1 MRRNK
6 LKVLSSL
13 AILGIAGLGLAA
25 CNNNTGSGTTK
36 SPTPTPT
43 ENGGGATTTP
53 TPTPVPTTPSQT
65 TTTTPNQSSTAN
77 TPAQKVVKS
86 ISISG
91 GKTLYL
97 VGEEFSFDGVVVT
110 KTYNDETQETATA
123 DEVTYKIYSDEDGTK
138 EATSIATA
146 GTYYVYV
153 TCGGKDNYYAITV
166 QEKQQTIHEL
176 TGFGSL
182 GYNEGSITENK
193 ELYNKN
199 NNKINLTAD
208 AKSKVEYNKSGEKYD
223 DISFTHRV
231 KFGGQT
237 IKGEQTLD
245 IAADGTLNTKG
256 AISIRVEHAGTIKLY
271 AKSSGDQKRFITLT
285 NNSDYTK
292 SALTTDKKAC
302 GCIEFKVEAGT
313 YYLYQGDV
321 DTNSSL
327 VVGETVAKNG
337 TVYTGGWYLYGIGI
351 EYEVPVSS
359 VTYSE
364 IKVDTSNAK
373 TDFNKGDEFAT
384 TGLVVKGL
392 NNYGVWDILDSS
404 DYTITN
410 EDGSAVDTTTVG
422 RKTLKVTAKGH
433 SDTYVIQVI
442 NPNATLDKIEVKDHA
457 KEVYKKGEEIS
468 LSGLTITT
476 TDSDTLTQDIAYD
489 AEKITYKV
497 LDGETDVTSSFT
509 TLTKGTYKVEL
520 TYASKT
526 TTYDITILEVKE
538 KVFTPATVTNVSA
551 GTASFNTTGVKYTIT
566 YTDGTD
572 KAYDSQTET
581 ITDLVVSWYA
591 DATTETKSD
600 FATLVASA
608 GTIYYTLGYGD
619 DVSAR
624 YAVTVEEAGNT
635 YTNEFNAVQYY
646 KDQNYIVSQTIK
658 SATVV
663 GNIFTLHSDMRIK
676 SDGLSANKVKSA
688 FGDKKNNCIEFDVRN
703 NFTGKLSITLARDDR
718 YVYLYKVD
726 NGTLTEV
733 GKLCTTGDIENLEA
747 GKYVIFF
754 NEKDQTEN
762 IVEPKITKL
771 TLVETKNAE

>member
-25 CNNNTGSGTTK
+25 CNNNTGSGTTP

-166 QEKQQTIHEL
+166 QEKQYKLVTMFDPANN
-176 TGFGSL
+176 TAG
-182 GYNEGSITENK
+182 NITENK
-193 ELYNKN
+193 ELYNANGNKVSVLASSSGKVTIEAN
-199 NNKINLTAD
+199 KYNKIEGYNFTTRLKLNGSALGSGATGLDFDSNGNVTNVIVVVLELEKDADVNIFARSGSSSETRTLAITDGGTYTKKLSCAD
-208 AKSKVEYNKSGEKYD
+208 AMEK
-223 DISFTHRV
+223 
-231 KFGGQT
+231 QT
-237 IKGEQTLD
+237 VSLK
-245 IAADGTLNTKG
+245 
-256 AISIRVEHAGTIKLY
+256 AGKYYVYSESMGINIY
-271 AKSSGDQKRFITLT
+271 G
-285 NNSDYTK
+285 
-292 SALTTDKKAC
+292 
-302 GCIEFKVEAGT
+302 IEF
-313 YYLYQGDV
+313 
-321 DTNSSL
+321 
-327 VVGETVAKNG
+327 ET
-337 TVYTGGWYLYGIGI
+337 
-351 EYEVPVSS
+351 EVPASS

-410 EDGSAVDTTTVG
+410 EDGSAVDITTVG

-538 KVFTPATVTNVSA
+538 KVFTPATLTNVSA

-624 YAVTVEEAGNT
+624 YAVTVDEAGNT
-635 YTNEFNAVQYY
+635 YTNEFDAVQYY
-646 KDQNYIVSQTIK
+646 KYQNYIVSQTIK

>member
-25 CNNNTGSGTTK
+25 CNNNTGSGTTP
-36 SPTPTPT
+36 SPTPTP
-43 ENGGGATTTP
+43 A
-53 TPTPVPTTPSQT
+53 PTTPSQT

-110 KTYNDETQETATA
+110 KTYNDETQETASA

-166 QEKQQTIHEL
+166 QEKQYKLVTMFDPANN
-176 TGFGSL
+176 TAG
-182 GYNEGSITENK
+182 NITENK
-193 ELYNKN
+193 ELYNANGNKVSVLASSSGKVTIEAN
-199 NNKINLTAD
+199 KYNKIEGYNFTTRLKLNGSALGSGATGLDFDSNGNVTNVIVVVLELEKDADVNIFARSGSSSETRTLAITDGGTYTKKLSCAD
-208 AKSKVEYNKSGEKYD
+208 AMEKQTVSLKAGKYYVYSESKGINIYG
-223 DISFTHRV
+223 
-231 KFGGQT
+231 
-237 IKGEQTLD
+237 
-245 IAADGTLNTKG
+245 
-256 AISIRVEHAGTIKLY
+256 
-271 AKSSGDQKRFITLT
+271 
-285 NNSDYTK
+285 
-292 SALTTDKKAC
+292 
-302 GCIEFKVEAGT
+302 IEF
-313 YYLYQGDV
+313 
-321 DTNSSL
+321 
-327 VVGETVAKNG
+327 ET
-337 TVYTGGWYLYGIGI
+337 
-351 EYEVPVSS
+351 EVPASS

-410 EDGSAVDTTTVG
+410 EDGSAVDITTVG

-538 KVFTPATVTNVSA
+538 KVFTPATLTNVSA

-624 YAVTVEEAGNT
+624 YAVTVDEAGNT
-635 YTNEFNAVQYY
+635 YTNEFDAVQYY

>member
-25 CNNNTGSGTTK
+25 CNNNTGSGTTP

-43 ENGGGATTTP
+43 ENGGATTTP
-53 TPTPVPTTPSQT
+53 TPTPAPTTPSQT

-166 QEKQQTIHEL
+166 QEKQYKLVTMFDPANN
-176 TGFGSL
+176 TAG
-182 GYNEGSITENK
+182 NITENK
-193 ELYNKN
+193 ELYNANGNKVSVLASSSGKVTIEAN
-199 NNKINLTAD
+199 KYNKIEGYNFTTRLKLNGSALGSGATGLDFDSNGNVTNVIVVVLELEKDADVNIFARSGSSSETRTLAITDGGTYTKKLSCAD
-208 AKSKVEYNKSGEKYD
+208 AMEK
-223 DISFTHRV
+223 
-231 KFGGQT
+231 QT
-237 IKGEQTLD
+237 VSLK
-245 IAADGTLNTKG
+245 
-256 AISIRVEHAGTIKLY
+256 AGKYYVYSERNGINIY
-271 AKSSGDQKRFITLT
+271 G
-285 NNSDYTK
+285 
-292 SALTTDKKAC
+292 
-302 GCIEFKVEAGT
+302 IEF
-313 YYLYQGDV
+313 
-321 DTNSSL
+321 
-327 VVGETVAKNG
+327 ET
-337 TVYTGGWYLYGIGI
+337 
-351 EYEVPVSS
+351 EVPASS

-410 EDGSAVDTTTVG
+410 EDGSAVDITTVG

-538 KVFTPATVTNVSA
+538 KVFTPATLTNVSA

-624 YAVTVEEAGNT
+624 YAVTVDEAGNT
-635 YTNEFNAVQYY
+635 YTNEFDAVQYY

>member
-1 MRRNK
+1 MKRNK

-25 CNNNTGSGTTK
+25 CNNNTGSGTTQ
-36 SPTPTPT
+36 SPTTTPT
-43 ENGGGATTTP
+43 ENGGGATTPTP
-53 TPTPVPTTPSQT
+53 TPTPVPTTPSQS
-65 TTTTPNQSSTAN
+65 TTTTPNQSSTTN

-97 VGEEFSFDGVVVT
+97 VGEEFSFVGVVVT

-166 QEKQQTIHEL
+166 QEKQYKLVTMFDPANN
-176 TGFGSL
+176 TAG
-182 GYNEGSITENK
+182 NITENK
-193 ELYNKN
+193 ELYNANGNKVSVLASSSLTVTIEAN
-199 NNKINLTAD
+199 KYNKIEGYNFTTRLKLNGSALGSGATGLDFDSNGNVTNVRVVVLELEKDADVNIFARSSYSSATRTLAITDGGTYTKKLSCAD
-208 AKSKVEYNKSGEKYD
+208 AMEK
-223 DISFTHRV
+223 
-231 KFGGQT
+231 QT
-237 IKGEQTLD
+237 VSLK
-245 IAADGTLNTKG
+245 
-256 AISIRVEHAGTIKLY
+256 AGKYYVYSESEGINIY
-271 AKSSGDQKRFITLT
+271 G
-285 NNSDYTK
+285 
-292 SALTTDKKAC
+292 
-302 GCIEFKVEAGT
+302 IEF
-313 YYLYQGDV
+313 
-321 DTNSSL
+321 
-327 VVGETVAKNG
+327 ET
-337 TVYTGGWYLYGIGI
+337 
-351 EYEVPVSS
+351 EVPASS

-410 EDGSAVDTTTVG
+410 EDGSAVDITTVG

-538 KVFTPATVTNVSA
+538 KVFTPATLTNVSA

-624 YAVTVEEAGNT
+624 YAVTVDEAGNT
-635 YTNEFNAVQYY
+635 YTNEFDAVQYY

-703 NFTGKLSITLARDDR
+703 NFTGKLSITLKHDNR

-754 NEKDQTEN
+754 NEKDQTED

>member
-25 CNNNTGSGTTK
+25 CNNNTGSGTTP

-166 QEKQQTIHEL
+166 QEKQYKLVTIFDPANN
-176 TGFGSL
+176 TAG
-182 GYNEGSITENK
+182 NITENK
-193 ELYNKN
+193 ELYNANGNKVSVLASSSGKVTIEAN
-199 NNKINLTAD
+199 KYNKIEGYNFTTRLKLNGSALGSGATGLDFDSNGNVTNVIVVVLELEKDADVNIFARSGSSSETRTLAITDGGTYTKKLSCAD
-208 AKSKVEYNKSGEKYD
+208 AMEKQTVSLKAGKYYVYSESKGINIYG
-223 DISFTHRV
+223 
-231 KFGGQT
+231 
-237 IKGEQTLD
+237 
-245 IAADGTLNTKG
+245 
-256 AISIRVEHAGTIKLY
+256 
-271 AKSSGDQKRFITLT
+271 
-285 NNSDYTK
+285 
-292 SALTTDKKAC
+292 
-302 GCIEFKVEAGT
+302 IEF
-313 YYLYQGDV
+313 
-321 DTNSSL
+321 
-327 VVGETVAKNG
+327 ET
-337 TVYTGGWYLYGIGI
+337 
-351 EYEVPVSS
+351 EVPASS

-422 RKTLKVTAKGH
+422 RKTIKVTAKGH

-442 NPNATLDKIEVKDHA
+442 NPNATIESITVKEDA
-457 KEVYKKGEEIS
+457 KGVYKQGEEIS
-468 LSGLTITT
+468 FSGLVITS
-476 TDSDTLTQDIAYD
+476 TDSDSLTQDIAYD

-538 KVFTPATVTNVSA
+538 RKFEYVDTVA
-551 GTASFNTTGVKYTIT
+551 EGTTSYQSSLIVY

-572 KAYDSQTET
+572 ADWSKYNET
-581 ITDLVVSWYA
+581 ILSTVEGYSTKFYSDADCTALIDTATNAFASVGTVYMKLSYQDYSETHKISVISADGHMKYTIDNSQVSSSKLTSLDLIDNELVKITARNDSKSITTSNGINYLKLDAFVNSSGVSKDTGIDIVVKQDIEVIFVLNASGNNKVYTIA
-591 DATTETKSD
+591 DANGTVISTGKVSKTSD
-600 FATLVASA
+600 AGGKLIDGTVAKVTLKA
-608 GTIYYTLGYGD
+608 GTYKL
-619 DVSAR
+619 
-624 YAVTVEEAGNT
+624 YAEKGGILFGSIEA
-635 YTNEFNAVQYY
+635 
-646 KDQNYIVSQTIK
+646 
-658 SATVV
+658 
-663 GNIFTLHSDMRIK
+663 
-676 SDGLSANKVKSA
+676 
-688 FGDKKNNCIEFDVRN
+688 
-703 NFTGKLSITLARDDR
+703 
-718 YVYLYKVD
+718 
-726 NGTLTEV
+726 
-733 GKLCTTGDIENLEA
+733 
-747 GKYVIFF
+747 
-754 NEKDQTEN
+754 
-762 IVEPKITKL
+762 TK
-771 TLVETKNAE
+771 AE

>member
-25 CNNNTGSGTTK
+25 CNNNTGSGTTP

-43 ENGGGATTTP
+43 ENGGATTTP
-53 TPTPVPTTPSQT
+53 TPTPAPTTPSQT

-166 QEKQQTIHEL
+166 QEKQYKLVTMFDPANN
-176 TGFGSL
+176 TAG
-182 GYNEGSITENK
+182 NITENK
-193 ELYNKN
+193 ELYNANGNKVSVLASSSGKVTIEAN
-199 NNKINLTAD
+199 KYNKIEGYNFTTRLKLNGSALGSGATGLDFDSNGNVTNVIVVVLELEKDADVNIFARSGSSSETRTLAITDGGTYTKKLSCAD
-208 AKSKVEYNKSGEKYD
+208 AMEKQTVSLKAGKYYVYSESKGINIYG
-223 DISFTHRV
+223 
-231 KFGGQT
+231 
-237 IKGEQTLD
+237 
-245 IAADGTLNTKG
+245 
-256 AISIRVEHAGTIKLY
+256 
-271 AKSSGDQKRFITLT
+271 
-285 NNSDYTK
+285 
-292 SALTTDKKAC
+292 
-302 GCIEFKVEAGT
+302 IEF
-313 YYLYQGDV
+313 
-321 DTNSSL
+321 
-327 VVGETVAKNG
+327 ET
-337 TVYTGGWYLYGIGI
+337 
-351 EYEVPVSS
+351 EVPASS

-410 EDGSAVDTTTVG
+410 EDGSAVDITTVG

-538 KVFTPATVTNVSA
+538 KVFTPATLTNVSA

-566 YTDGTD
+566 YTDGTA

-624 YAVTVEEAGNT
+624 YAVTVDEAGNT
-635 YTNEFNAVQYY
+635 YTNEFDAVQYY

>member
-25 CNNNTGSGTTK
+25 CNNNTGSGTTQ
-36 SPTPTPT
+36 SPTQTPT
-43 ENGGGATTTP
+43 ENGGGATTPTP
-53 TPTPVPTTPSQT
+53 TPTPVPTTPSQS

-166 QEKQQTIHEL
+166 QEKQYKLVTMFDPANN
-176 TGFGSL
+176 TAG
-182 GYNEGSITENK
+182 NITENK
-193 ELYNKN
+193 ELYNANGNKVSVLASSSGKVTIEAN
-199 NNKINLTAD
+199 KYNKIEGYNFTTRLKLNGSALGSDATGLDFDSNGNVTNVMVVVLELEKDADVNIFARSGSSSETRTLAITDGGTYTKKLSCAD
-208 AKSKVEYNKSGEKYD
+208 AMEKQTVSLKAGKYYVYSESKGINIYG
-223 DISFTHRV
+223 
-231 KFGGQT
+231 
-237 IKGEQTLD
+237 
-245 IAADGTLNTKG
+245 
-256 AISIRVEHAGTIKLY
+256 
-271 AKSSGDQKRFITLT
+271 
-285 NNSDYTK
+285 
-292 SALTTDKKAC
+292 
-302 GCIEFKVEAGT
+302 IEF
-313 YYLYQGDV
+313 
-321 DTNSSL
+321 
-327 VVGETVAKNG
+327 ET
-337 TVYTGGWYLYGIGI
+337 
-351 EYEVPVSS
+351 EVPASS

-410 EDGSAVDTTTVG
+410 EDGSAVDITTVG

-538 KVFTPATVTNVSA
+538 KVFTPATLTNVSA

-624 YAVTVEEAGNT
+624 YAVTVDEAGNT
-635 YTNEFNAVQYY
+635 YTNEFDAVQYY

>member
-25 CNNNTGSGTTK
+25 CNNNTGSGTTQ

-65 TTTTPNQSSTAN
+65 TTTTPNQSSTTN

-138 EATSIATA
+138 EVTNIATA

-166 QEKQQTIHEL
+166 QEKQYKLVTMFDPANN
-176 TGFGSL
+176 TAG
-182 GYNEGSITENK
+182 NITENK
-193 ELYNKN
+193 ELYNANGNKVSVLASSSGIVTIEAN
-199 NNKINLTAD
+199 KYNKIEGYNFTTRLKLNGSALGSGATGLDFDSNGNVTNVIVVVLELEKDADVNIFARSGYSSETRTLAITDGGTYTKKLSCAD
-208 AKSKVEYNKSGEKYD
+208 AMEKQTVSLKAGKYYVYSESKGINIYG
-223 DISFTHRV
+223 
-231 KFGGQT
+231 
-237 IKGEQTLD
+237 
-245 IAADGTLNTKG
+245 
-256 AISIRVEHAGTIKLY
+256 
-271 AKSSGDQKRFITLT
+271 
-285 NNSDYTK
+285 
-292 SALTTDKKAC
+292 
-302 GCIEFKVEAGT
+302 IEF
-313 YYLYQGDV
+313 
-321 DTNSSL
+321 
-327 VVGETVAKNG
+327 ET
-337 TVYTGGWYLYGIGI
+337 
-351 EYEVPVSS
+351 EVPASS

-410 EDGSAVDTTTVG
+410 EDDSVVDTTTVG
-422 RKTLKVTAKGH
+422 RKTIKVTAKGH

-442 NPNATLDKIEVKDHA
+442 NPNATIESITVKEDA
-457 KEVYKKGEEIS
+457 KGVYKQGEEIS
-468 LSGLTITT
+468 FSGLVITS
-476 TDSDTLTQDIAYD
+476 TDSDSLTQDIAYD

-538 KVFTPATVTNVSA
+538 RKFEYVDTVA
-551 GTASFNTTGVKYTIT
+551 EGTTSYQSSLIVY

-572 KAYDSQTET
+572 ADWSKYNET
-581 ITDLVVSWYA
+581 ILSTVEGYSTKFYSDADCTALIDTATNAFASVGTVYMKLSYQDYSETHKISVISADGHMKYTIDNSQVSSSKLTSLDLIDNELVKITARNDSKSITTSNGINYLKLDAFVNSSGVSKDTGIDIVVKQDIEVIFVLNASGNNKVYTIA
-591 DATTETKSD
+591 DANGTVISTGKVSKTSD
-600 FATLVASA
+600 AGGKLIDGTVAKVTLKA
-608 GTIYYTLGYGD
+608 GTYKL
-619 DVSAR
+619 
-624 YAVTVEEAGNT
+624 YAEKGGILFGSIEA
-635 YTNEFNAVQYY
+635 
-646 KDQNYIVSQTIK
+646 
-658 SATVV
+658 
-663 GNIFTLHSDMRIK
+663 
-676 SDGLSANKVKSA
+676 
-688 FGDKKNNCIEFDVRN
+688 
-703 NFTGKLSITLARDDR
+703 
-718 YVYLYKVD
+718 
-726 NGTLTEV
+726 
-733 GKLCTTGDIENLEA
+733 
-747 GKYVIFF
+747 
-754 NEKDQTEN
+754 
-762 IVEPKITKL
+762 TK
-771 TLVETKNAE
+771 AE

>member
-25 CNNNTGSGTTK
+25 CNNNTGSGTTP

-77 TPAQKVVKS
+77 TPQKVVKS

-166 QEKQQTIHEL
+166 QEKQYKLVTMFDPANN
-176 TGFGSL
+176 TAG
-182 GYNEGSITENK
+182 NITENK
-193 ELYNKN
+193 ELYNANGNKVSVLASSSGKVTIEAN
-199 NNKINLTAD
+199 KYNKIEGYNFTTRLKLNGSALGSGATGLDFDSNGNVTNVIVVVLELEKDADVNIFARSGSSSETRTLAITDGGTYTKKLSCAD
-208 AKSKVEYNKSGEKYD
+208 AMEK
-223 DISFTHRV
+223 
-231 KFGGQT
+231 QT
-237 IKGEQTLD
+237 VSLK
-245 IAADGTLNTKG
+245 
-256 AISIRVEHAGTIKLY
+256 AGKYYVYSESMGINIY
-271 AKSSGDQKRFITLT
+271 G
-285 NNSDYTK
+285 
-292 SALTTDKKAC
+292 
-302 GCIEFKVEAGT
+302 IEF
-313 YYLYQGDV
+313 
-321 DTNSSL
+321 
-327 VVGETVAKNG
+327 ET
-337 TVYTGGWYLYGIGI
+337 
-351 EYEVPVSS
+351 EVPASS

-422 RKTLKVTAKGH
+422 RKTIKVTAKGH

-538 KVFTPATVTNVSA
+538 KVFTPATLTNVSA

-635 YTNEFNAVQYY
+635 YTNEFDAVQYY

-762 IVEPKITKL
+762 IVEPKIAKL

>member
-1 MRRNK
+1 MKRNK

-25 CNNNTGSGTTK
+25 CNNNTGSGTTP

-43 ENGGGATTTP
+43 ENGGATTTP
-53 TPTPVPTTPSQT
+53 TPTPAPTTPSQT

-166 QEKQQTIHEL
+166 QEKQYKLVTMFDPANN
-176 TGFGSL
+176 TAG
-182 GYNEGSITENK
+182 NITENK
-193 ELYNKN
+193 ELYNANGNKVSVLASSSGKVTIEAN
-199 NNKINLTAD
+199 KYNKIEGYNFTTRLKLNGSALGSGATGLDFDSNGNVTNVIVVVLELEKDADVNIFARSGSSSETRTLAITDGGTYTKKLSCAD
-208 AKSKVEYNKSGEKYD
+208 AMEKQTVSLKAGKYYVYSESKGINIYG
-223 DISFTHRV
+223 
-231 KFGGQT
+231 
-237 IKGEQTLD
+237 
-245 IAADGTLNTKG
+245 
-256 AISIRVEHAGTIKLY
+256 
-271 AKSSGDQKRFITLT
+271 
-285 NNSDYTK
+285 
-292 SALTTDKKAC
+292 
-302 GCIEFKVEAGT
+302 IEF
-313 YYLYQGDV
+313 
-321 DTNSSL
+321 
-327 VVGETVAKNG
+327 ET
-337 TVYTGGWYLYGIGI
+337 
-351 EYEVPVSS
+351 EVPASS

-410 EDGSAVDTTTVG
+410 EDGSAVDITTVG

-538 KVFTPATVTNVSA
+538 KVFTPATLTNVSA

-624 YAVTVEEAGNT
+624 YAVTVDEAGNT
-635 YTNEFNAVQYY
+635 YTNEFDAVQYY

>member
-25 CNNNTGSGTTK
+25 CNNNTGSGTTP

-166 QEKQQTIHEL
+166 QEKQYKLVTMFDPANN
-176 TGFGSL
+176 TAG
-182 GYNEGSITENK
+182 NITENK
-193 ELYNKN
+193 ELYNANGNKVSVLASSSGKVTIEAN
-199 NNKINLTAD
+199 KYNKIEGYNFTTRLKLNGSALGSGATGLDFDSNGNVTNVIVVVLELEKDADVNIFARSGSSSETRTLAITDGGTYTKKLSCAD
-208 AKSKVEYNKSGEKYD
+208 AMEKQTVSLKAGKYYVYSESKGINIYG
-223 DISFTHRV
+223 
-231 KFGGQT
+231 
-237 IKGEQTLD
+237 
-245 IAADGTLNTKG
+245 
-256 AISIRVEHAGTIKLY
+256 
-271 AKSSGDQKRFITLT
+271 
-285 NNSDYTK
+285 
-292 SALTTDKKAC
+292 
-302 GCIEFKVEAGT
+302 IEF
-313 YYLYQGDV
+313 
-321 DTNSSL
+321 
-327 VVGETVAKNG
+327 ET
-337 TVYTGGWYLYGIGI
+337 
-351 EYEVPVSS
+351 EVPASS

-410 EDGSAVDTTTVG
+410 EDGSAVDITTVG

-538 KVFTPATVTNVSA
+538 KVFTPATLTNVSA

-624 YAVTVEEAGNT
+624 YAVTVDEAGNT
-635 YTNEFNAVQYY
+635 YTNEFDAVQYY

>member
-25 CNNNTGSGTTK
+25 CNNNTGSGTTP

-526 TTYDITILEVKE
+526 TTYDITMLEVKE
-538 KVFTPATVTNVSA
+538 GKFDYKNEVAVGSDSY
-551 GTASFNTTGVKYTIT
+551 ASSLIIS

-572 KAYDSQTET
+572 ADWSKYNET
-581 ITDLVVSWYA
+581 ILSTAEGYSTKFYSDADCTALIDTATNAFASVGTVYMKLSYQDYSSNAITLTVKNFNSESYSTSGLTAGKDYKNSVLFEGNLVDVKIGTGTCKA
-591 DATTETKSD
+591 DSD
-600 FATLVASA
+600 PAINQGEMQIKLDKEAGKEIIFVVKQRITLKIIANASGNKKYIIKDAA
-608 GTIYYTLGYGD
+608 GTELKAGD
-619 DVSAR
+619 LSKTADGD
-624 YAVTVEEAGNT
+624 T
-635 YTNEFNAVQYY
+635 
-646 KDQNYIVSQTIK
+646 TI
-658 SATVV
+658 
-663 GNIFTLHSDMRIK
+663 
-676 SDGLSANKVKSA
+676 
-688 FGDKKNNCIEFDVRN
+688 E
-703 NFTGKLSITLARDDR
+703 IT
-718 YVYLYKVD
+718 
-726 NGTLTEV
+726 
-733 GKLCTTGDIENLEA
+733 LEA
-747 GKYVIFF
+747 GTYSFTSNGGGVRFAGI
-754 NEKDQTEN
+754 EA
-762 IVEPKITKL
+762 TK
-771 TLVETKNAE
+771 AE

>member
-25 CNNNTGSGTTK
+25 CNNNTGSGTTP

-43 ENGGGATTTP
+43 ENGGATTTP
-53 TPTPVPTTPSQT
+53 TPTPAPNTPSQT

-166 QEKQQTIHEL
+166 QEKQYKLVTMFDPANN
-176 TGFGSL
+176 TAG
-182 GYNEGSITENK
+182 NITENK
-193 ELYNKN
+193 ELYNANGNKVSVLASSSGKVTIEAN
-199 NNKINLTAD
+199 KYNKIEGYNFTTRLKLNGSALGSGATGLDFDSNGNVTNVIVVVLELEKDADVNIFARSGSSSETRTLAITDGGTYTKKLSCAD
-208 AKSKVEYNKSGEKYD
+208 AMEKQTVSLKAGKYYVYSESKGINIYG
-223 DISFTHRV
+223 
-231 KFGGQT
+231 
-237 IKGEQTLD
+237 
-245 IAADGTLNTKG
+245 
-256 AISIRVEHAGTIKLY
+256 
-271 AKSSGDQKRFITLT
+271 
-285 NNSDYTK
+285 
-292 SALTTDKKAC
+292 
-302 GCIEFKVEAGT
+302 IEF
-313 YYLYQGDV
+313 
-321 DTNSSL
+321 
-327 VVGETVAKNG
+327 ET
-337 TVYTGGWYLYGIGI
+337 
-351 EYEVPVSS
+351 EVPASS

-410 EDGSAVDTTTVG
+410 EDGSAVDITTVG

-538 KVFTPATVTNVSA
+538 KVFTPATLTNVSA

-624 YAVTVEEAGNT
+624 YAVTVDEAGNT
-635 YTNEFNAVQYY
+635 YTNEFDAVQYY

>member
-25 CNNNTGSGTTK
+25 CNSNTGSGTTP

-166 QEKQQTIHEL
+166 QEKQYKLVTMFDPANN
-176 TGFGSL
+176 TAG
-182 GYNEGSITENK
+182 NITENK
-193 ELYNKN
+193 ELYNANGNKVSVLASSSGKVTIEAN
-199 NNKINLTAD
+199 KYNKIEGYNFTTRLKLNGSALGSGATGLDFDSNGNVTNVIVVVLELEKDADVNIFARSGSSSETRTLAITDGGTYTKKLSCAD
-208 AKSKVEYNKSGEKYD
+208 AMEKQTVSLKAGKYYVYSESKGINIYG
-223 DISFTHRV
+223 
-231 KFGGQT
+231 
-237 IKGEQTLD
+237 
-245 IAADGTLNTKG
+245 
-256 AISIRVEHAGTIKLY
+256 
-271 AKSSGDQKRFITLT
+271 
-285 NNSDYTK
+285 
-292 SALTTDKKAC
+292 
-302 GCIEFKVEAGT
+302 IEF
-313 YYLYQGDV
+313 
-321 DTNSSL
+321 
-327 VVGETVAKNG
+327 ET
-337 TVYTGGWYLYGIGI
+337 
-351 EYEVPVSS
+351 EVPASS

-410 EDGSAVDTTTVG
+410 EDGSAVDITTVG

-538 KVFTPATVTNVSA
+538 KVFTPATLTNVSA

-624 YAVTVEEAGNT
+624 YAVTVDEAGNT
-635 YTNEFNAVQYY
+635 YTNEFDAVQYY

>member
-25 CNNNTGSGTTK
+25 CNNNTGSGTTP

-43 ENGGGATTTP
+43 ENGGATTTP
-53 TPTPVPTTPSQT
+53 TPTPAPTTPSQT

-166 QEKQQTIHEL
+166 QEKQYKLVTMFDPANN
-176 TGFGSL
+176 TAG
-182 GYNEGSITENK
+182 NITENK
-193 ELYNKN
+193 ELYNANGNKVSVLASSSGKVTIEAN
-199 NNKINLTAD
+199 KYNKIEGYNFTTRLKLNGSALGSGATGLDFDSNGNVTNVIVVVLELEKDADVNIFARSGSSSETRTLAITDGGTYTKKLSCAD
-208 AKSKVEYNKSGEKYD
+208 AMEK
-223 DISFTHRV
+223 
-231 KFGGQT
+231 QT
-237 IKGEQTLD
+237 VSLK
-245 IAADGTLNTKG
+245 
-256 AISIRVEHAGTIKLY
+256 AGKY
-271 AKSSGDQKRFITLT
+271 YVYSESSGI
-285 NNSDYTK
+285 NIY
-292 SALTTDKKAC
+292 
-302 GCIEFKVEAGT
+302 GIEF
-313 YYLYQGDV
+313 
-321 DTNSSL
+321 
-327 VVGETVAKNG
+327 ET
-337 TVYTGGWYLYGIGI
+337 
-351 EYEVPVSS
+351 EVPASS

-410 EDGSAVDTTTVG
+410 EDGSAVDITTVG

-538 KVFTPATVTNVSA
+538 KVFTPATLTNVSA

-624 YAVTVEEAGNT
+624 YAVTVDEAGNT
-635 YTNEFNAVQYY
+635 YTNEFDAVQYY

>member
-25 CNNNTGSGTTK
+25 CNNNTGSGTTP

-43 ENGGGATTTP
+43 ENGGATTTP
-53 TPTPVPTTPSQT
+53 TPTPAPTTPSQT

-166 QEKQQTIHEL
+166 QEKQYKLVTMFDPANN
-176 TGFGSL
+176 TAG
-182 GYNEGSITENK
+182 NITENK
-193 ELYNKN
+193 ELYNANGNKVSVLASSSGKVTIEAN
-199 NNKINLTAD
+199 KYNKIEGYNFTTRLKLNGSALGSGATGLDFDSNGNVTNVIVVVLELEKDADVNIFARSGSSSETRTLAITDGGTYTKKLSCAD
-208 AKSKVEYNKSGEKYD
+208 AMEK
-223 DISFTHRV
+223 
-231 KFGGQT
+231 QT
-237 IKGEQTLD
+237 VSLK
-245 IAADGTLNTKG
+245 
-256 AISIRVEHAGTIKLY
+256 AGKYYVYSESNGINIY
-271 AKSSGDQKRFITLT
+271 G
-285 NNSDYTK
+285 
-292 SALTTDKKAC
+292 
-302 GCIEFKVEAGT
+302 IEF
-313 YYLYQGDV
+313 
-321 DTNSSL
+321 
-327 VVGETVAKNG
+327 ET
-337 TVYTGGWYLYGIGI
+337 
-351 EYEVPVSS
+351 EVPASS

-410 EDGSAVDTTTVG
+410 EDGSAVDITTVG

-538 KVFTPATVTNVSA
+538 KVFTPATLTNVSA

-624 YAVTVEEAGNT
+624 YAVTVDEAGNT
-635 YTNEFNAVQYY
+635 YTNEFDAVQYY

>member
-1 MRRNK
+1 MKRNK

-25 CNNNTGSGTTK
+25 CNNNTGSGTTP
-36 SPTPTPT
+36 SPTLTPT

-65 TTTTPNQSSTAN
+65 TTTTPNQSSTTN

-166 QEKQQTIHEL
+166 QEKQYKLVTMFDPANN
-176 TGFGSL
+176 TAG
-182 GYNEGSITENK
+182 NITENK
-193 ELYNKN
+193 ELYNANGNKVSVLASSSGKVTIEAN
-199 NNKINLTAD
+199 KYNKIEGYNFTTRLKLNGSALGSGATGLDFDSNGNVTNVIVVVLELEKDADVNIFARSGSSSETRTLAITDGGTYTKKLSCAD
-208 AKSKVEYNKSGEKYD
+208 AMEKQTVSLKAGKYYVYSESKGINIYG
-223 DISFTHRV
+223 
-231 KFGGQT
+231 
-237 IKGEQTLD
+237 
-245 IAADGTLNTKG
+245 
-256 AISIRVEHAGTIKLY
+256 
-271 AKSSGDQKRFITLT
+271 
-285 NNSDYTK
+285 
-292 SALTTDKKAC
+292 
-302 GCIEFKVEAGT
+302 IEF
-313 YYLYQGDV
+313 
-321 DTNSSL
+321 
-327 VVGETVAKNG
+327 ET
-337 TVYTGGWYLYGIGI
+337 
-351 EYEVPVSS
+351 EVPASS

-410 EDGSAVDTTTVG
+410 EDGSAVDITTVG

-538 KVFTPATVTNVSA
+538 KVFTPATLTNVSA

-624 YAVTVEEAGNT
+624 YAVTVDEAGNT
-635 YTNEFNAVQYY
+635 YTNEFDAVQYY

>member
-1 MRRNK
+1 MKRNK

-25 CNNNTGSGTTK
+25 CNNNTGSGTTP

-43 ENGGGATTTP
+43 ENGGATTTP

-166 QEKQQTIHEL
+166 QEKQYKLVTMFDPANN
-176 TGFGSL
+176 TAG
-182 GYNEGSITENK
+182 NITENK
-193 ELYNKN
+193 ELYNANGNKVSVLASSSGKVTIEAN
-199 NNKINLTAD
+199 KYNKIEGYNFTTRLKLNGSALGSGATGLDFDSNGNVTNVIVVVLELEKDADVNIFARSGSSSETRTLAITDGGTYTKKLSCAD
-208 AKSKVEYNKSGEKYD
+208 AMEKQTVSLKAGKYYVYSESKGINIYG
-223 DISFTHRV
+223 
-231 KFGGQT
+231 
-237 IKGEQTLD
+237 
-245 IAADGTLNTKG
+245 
-256 AISIRVEHAGTIKLY
+256 
-271 AKSSGDQKRFITLT
+271 
-285 NNSDYTK
+285 
-292 SALTTDKKAC
+292 
-302 GCIEFKVEAGT
+302 IEF
-313 YYLYQGDV
+313 
-321 DTNSSL
+321 
-327 VVGETVAKNG
+327 ET
-337 TVYTGGWYLYGIGI
+337 
-351 EYEVPVSS
+351 EVPASS

-410 EDGSAVDTTTVG
+410 EDGSAVDITTVG

-538 KVFTPATVTNVSA
+538 KVFTPATLTNVSA

-624 YAVTVEEAGNT
+624 YAVTVDEAGNT
-635 YTNEFNAVQYY
+635 YTNEFDAVQYY

-771 TLVETKNAE
+771 TLVEIKNAE

>member
-25 CNNNTGSGTTK
+25 CNNNTGSGTTP

-43 ENGGGATTTP
+43 ENGGATTTP
-53 TPTPVPTTPSQT
+53 TPTPAPTTPSQT

-166 QEKQQTIHEL
+166 QEKQYKLVTMFDPANN
-176 TGFGSL
+176 TAG
-182 GYNEGSITENK
+182 NITENK
-193 ELYNKN
+193 ELYNANGNKVSVLASSSGKVTIEAN
-199 NNKINLTAD
+199 KYNKIEGYNFTTRLKLNGSALGSGATGLDFDSNGNVTNVIVVVLELEKDADVNIFARSGSSSETRTLAITDGGTYTKKLSCAD
-208 AKSKVEYNKSGEKYD
+208 AMEKQTVSLKAGKYYVYSESKGINIYG
-223 DISFTHRV
+223 
-231 KFGGQT
+231 
-237 IKGEQTLD
+237 
-245 IAADGTLNTKG
+245 
-256 AISIRVEHAGTIKLY
+256 
-271 AKSSGDQKRFITLT
+271 
-285 NNSDYTK
+285 
-292 SALTTDKKAC
+292 
-302 GCIEFKVEAGT
+302 IEF
-313 YYLYQGDV
+313 
-321 DTNSSL
+321 
-327 VVGETVAKNG
+327 ET
-337 TVYTGGWYLYGIGI
+337 
-351 EYEVPVSS
+351 EVPASS

-410 EDGSAVDTTTVG
+410 EDGSAVDITTVG

-497 LDGETDVTSSFT
+497 LDGENDVTSSFT

-538 KVFTPATVTNVSA
+538 KVFTPATLTNVSA

-624 YAVTVEEAGNT
+624 YAVTVDEAGNT
-635 YTNEFNAVQYY
+635 YTNEFDAVQYY

>member
-1 MRRNK
+1 MKRNK

-25 CNNNTGSGTTK
+25 CNNNTGSGTTP

-43 ENGGGATTTP
+43 ENGGATTTP

-166 QEKQQTIHEL
+166 QEKQYKLVTMFDPANN
-176 TGFGSL
+176 TAG
-182 GYNEGSITENK
+182 NITENK
-193 ELYNKN
+193 ELYNANGNKVSVLASSSGKVTIEAN
-199 NNKINLTAD
+199 KYNKIEGYNFTTRLKLNGSALGSGATGLDFDSNGNVTNVIVVVLELEKDADVNIFARSGSSSETRTLAITDGGTYTKKLSCAD
-208 AKSKVEYNKSGEKYD
+208 AMEKQTVSLKAGKYYVYSESKGINIYG
-223 DISFTHRV
+223 
-231 KFGGQT
+231 
-237 IKGEQTLD
+237 
-245 IAADGTLNTKG
+245 
-256 AISIRVEHAGTIKLY
+256 
-271 AKSSGDQKRFITLT
+271 
-285 NNSDYTK
+285 
-292 SALTTDKKAC
+292 
-302 GCIEFKVEAGT
+302 IEF
-313 YYLYQGDV
+313 
-321 DTNSSL
+321 
-327 VVGETVAKNG
+327 ET
-337 TVYTGGWYLYGIGI
+337 
-351 EYEVPVSS
+351 EVPASS

-410 EDGSAVDTTTVG
+410 EDGSAVDITTVG

-538 KVFTPATVTNVSA
+538 KVFTPATLTNVSA

-624 YAVTVEEAGNT
+624 YAVTVDEAGNT
-635 YTNEFNAVQYY
+635 YTNEFDAVQYY

>member
-25 CNNNTGSGTTK
+25 CNNNTGSGTTP

-43 ENGGGATTTP
+43 ENGGATTTP
-53 TPTPVPTTPSQT
+53 TPTPAPTTPSQT

-166 QEKQQTIHEL
+166 QEKQYKLVTMFDPANN
-176 TGFGSL
+176 TAGD
-182 GYNEGSITENK
+182 ITENK
-193 ELYNKN
+193 ELYNANGNKVSLLASSSGKVTIEAN
-199 NNKINLTAD
+199 KYNKIEGYNFTTRLKLNGSALGSGAPGLDFDSNGNVTNVIVVVLELEKDADVNIFARSGSSSETRTLAITDGGTYTKKLSCAD
-208 AKSKVEYNKSGEKYD
+208 AMEKQTVSLKAGKYYVYSESKGINIYG
-223 DISFTHRV
+223 
-231 KFGGQT
+231 
-237 IKGEQTLD
+237 
-245 IAADGTLNTKG
+245 
-256 AISIRVEHAGTIKLY
+256 
-271 AKSSGDQKRFITLT
+271 
-285 NNSDYTK
+285 
-292 SALTTDKKAC
+292 
-302 GCIEFKVEAGT
+302 IEF
-313 YYLYQGDV
+313 
-321 DTNSSL
+321 
-327 VVGETVAKNG
+327 ET
-337 TVYTGGWYLYGIGI
+337 
-351 EYEVPVSS
+351 EVPASS

-410 EDGSAVDTTTVG
+410 EDGSAVDITTVG

-538 KVFTPATVTNVSA
+538 KVFTPATLTNVSA

-624 YAVTVEEAGNT
+624 YAVTVDEAGNT
-635 YTNEFNAVQYY
+635 YTNEFDAVQYY

>member
-1 MRRNK
+1 MKRNK

-25 CNNNTGSGTTK
+25 CNNNTGSGTTP

-65 TTTTPNQSSTAN
+65 TTTTPNQSSTGN

-166 QEKQQTIHEL
+166 QEKQYKLVTMFDPANN
-176 TGFGSL
+176 TAG
-182 GYNEGSITENK
+182 NITENK
-193 ELYNKN
+193 ELYNANGNKVSVLASSSGKVTIEAN
-199 NNKINLTAD
+199 KYNKIEGYNFTTRLKLNGSALGSGATGLDFDSNGNVTNVIVVVLELEKDADVNIFARSGSSSETRTLAITDGGTYTKKLSCAD
-208 AKSKVEYNKSGEKYD
+208 AMEKQTVSLKAGKYYVYSESKGINIYG
-223 DISFTHRV
+223 
-231 KFGGQT
+231 
-237 IKGEQTLD
+237 
-245 IAADGTLNTKG
+245 
-256 AISIRVEHAGTIKLY
+256 
-271 AKSSGDQKRFITLT
+271 
-285 NNSDYTK
+285 
-292 SALTTDKKAC
+292 
-302 GCIEFKVEAGT
+302 IEF
-313 YYLYQGDV
+313 
-321 DTNSSL
+321 
-327 VVGETVAKNG
+327 ET
-337 TVYTGGWYLYGIGI
+337 
-351 EYEVPVSS
+351 EVPASS

-410 EDGSAVDTTTVG
+410 EDGSAVDITTVG

-538 KVFTPATVTNVSA
+538 KVFTPATLTNVSA

-624 YAVTVEEAGNT
+624 YAVTVDEAGNT
-635 YTNEFNAVQYY
+635 YTNEFDAVQYY

>member
-25 CNNNTGSGTTK
+25 CNNNTGSGTTP

-43 ENGGGATTTP
+43 ENGGATTTP
-53 TPTPVPTTPSQT
+53 TPPPAPTTPSQT

-166 QEKQQTIHEL
+166 QEKQYKLVTMFDPANN
-176 TGFGSL
+176 TAG
-182 GYNEGSITENK
+182 NITENK
-193 ELYNKN
+193 ELYNANGNKVSVLASSSGKVTIEAN
-199 NNKINLTAD
+199 KYNKIEGYNFTTRLKLNGSALGSGATGLDFDSNGNVTNVIVVVLELEKDADVNIFARSGSSSETRTLAITDGGTYTKKLSCAD
-208 AKSKVEYNKSGEKYD
+208 AMEKQTVSLKAGKYYVYSESKGINIYG
-223 DISFTHRV
+223 
-231 KFGGQT
+231 
-237 IKGEQTLD
+237 
-245 IAADGTLNTKG
+245 
-256 AISIRVEHAGTIKLY
+256 
-271 AKSSGDQKRFITLT
+271 
-285 NNSDYTK
+285 
-292 SALTTDKKAC
+292 
-302 GCIEFKVEAGT
+302 IEF
-313 YYLYQGDV
+313 
-321 DTNSSL
+321 
-327 VVGETVAKNG
+327 ET
-337 TVYTGGWYLYGIGI
+337 
-351 EYEVPVSS
+351 EVPASS
-359 VTYSE
+359 VSYSE
-364 IKVDTSNAK
+364 IKVDASNAI

-410 EDGSAVDTTTVG
+410 EDDSAVDTTTVG

-538 KVFTPATVTNVSA
+538 KVFTPATLTNVSA

-624 YAVTVEEAGNT
+624 YAVTVDEAGNT
-635 YTNEFNAVQYY
+635 YTNEFDAVQYY

>member
-1 MRRNK
+1 MKRNK

-25 CNNNTGSGTTK
+25 CNNNTGSGTTQ
-36 SPTPTPT
+36 SPTTTPT
-43 ENGGGATTTP
+43 ENGGGATTPTP
-53 TPTPVPTTPSQT
+53 TPTPVPTTPSQST
-65 TTTTPNQSSTAN
+65 TT

-97 VGEEFSFDGVVVT
+97 VGEEFSFVGVVVT

-166 QEKQQTIHEL
+166 QEKQYKLVTMFDPANN
-176 TGFGSL
+176 TAG
-182 GYNEGSITENK
+182 NITENK
-193 ELYNKN
+193 ELYNANGNKVSVLASSSGKVTIEAN
-199 NNKINLTAD
+199 KYNKIEGYNFTTRLKLNGSALGSGATGLDFDSNGNVTNVIVVVLELEKDADVNIFARSGSSSETRTLAITDGGTYTKKLSCAD
-208 AKSKVEYNKSGEKYD
+208 AMEKQTVSLKAGKYYVYSESKGINIYG
-223 DISFTHRV
+223 
-231 KFGGQT
+231 
-237 IKGEQTLD
+237 
-245 IAADGTLNTKG
+245 
-256 AISIRVEHAGTIKLY
+256 
-271 AKSSGDQKRFITLT
+271 
-285 NNSDYTK
+285 
-292 SALTTDKKAC
+292 
-302 GCIEFKVEAGT
+302 IEF
-313 YYLYQGDV
+313 
-321 DTNSSL
+321 
-327 VVGETVAKNG
+327 ET
-337 TVYTGGWYLYGIGI
+337 
-351 EYEVPVSS
+351 EVPASS

-410 EDGSAVDTTTVG
+410 EDGSAVDITTVG

-538 KVFTPATVTNVSA
+538 KVFTPATLTNVSA

-624 YAVTVEEAGNT
+624 YAVTVDEAGNT
-635 YTNEFNAVQYY
+635 YTNEFDAVQYY

>member
-25 CNNNTGSGTTK
+25 CNNNTGSGTTP

-43 ENGGGATTTP
+43 ENGGATTTP
-53 TPTPVPTTPSQT
+53 TPTTPSQT

-138 EATSIATA
+138 EATGIATA

-166 QEKQQTIHEL
+166 QEKQYKLVTMFDPANN
-176 TGFGSL
+176 TAG
-182 GYNEGSITENK
+182 NITENK
-193 ELYNKN
+193 ELYNANGNKVSVLASSSGKVTIEAN
-199 NNKINLTAD
+199 KYNKIEGYNFTTRLKLNGSALGSGATGLDFDSNGNVTNVIVVVLELEKDADVNIFARSGSSSETRTLAITDGGTYTKKLSCAD
-208 AKSKVEYNKSGEKYD
+208 AMEKQTVSLKAGKYYVYSESKGINIYG
-223 DISFTHRV
+223 
-231 KFGGQT
+231 
-237 IKGEQTLD
+237 
-245 IAADGTLNTKG
+245 
-256 AISIRVEHAGTIKLY
+256 
-271 AKSSGDQKRFITLT
+271 
-285 NNSDYTK
+285 
-292 SALTTDKKAC
+292 
-302 GCIEFKVEAGT
+302 IEF
-313 YYLYQGDV
+313 
-321 DTNSSL
+321 
-327 VVGETVAKNG
+327 ET
-337 TVYTGGWYLYGIGI
+337 
-351 EYEVPVSS
+351 EVPASS

-410 EDGSAVDTTTVG
+410 EDGSAVDITTVG

-538 KVFTPATVTNVSA
+538 KVFTPATLTNVSA

-624 YAVTVEEAGNT
+624 YAVTVDEAGNT
-635 YTNEFNAVQYY
+635 YTNEFDAVQYY

>member
-25 CNNNTGSGTTK
+25 CNNNTGSGTTQ
-36 SPTPTPT
+36 SPTQTPT

-65 TTTTPNQSSTAN
+65 TTTTPNQSSTTN

-166 QEKQQTIHEL
+166 QEKQYKLVTMFDPANN
-176 TGFGSL
+176 TAG
-182 GYNEGSITENK
+182 NITENK
-193 ELYNKN
+193 ELYNANGNKVSVLASSSGKVTIEAN
-199 NNKINLTAD
+199 KYNKIEGYNFTTRLKLNGSALGSGATGLDFDSNGNVTNVIVVVLELEKDADVNIFARSGSSSETRTLAITDGGTYTKKLSCAD
-208 AKSKVEYNKSGEKYD
+208 AMEK
-223 DISFTHRV
+223 
-231 KFGGQT
+231 QT
-237 IKGEQTLD
+237 VSLK
-245 IAADGTLNTKG
+245 
-256 AISIRVEHAGTIKLY
+256 AGKY
-271 AKSSGDQKRFITLT
+271 YVYSESSGI
-285 NNSDYTK
+285 NIY
-292 SALTTDKKAC
+292 
-302 GCIEFKVEAGT
+302 GIEF
-313 YYLYQGDV
+313 
-321 DTNSSL
+321 
-327 VVGETVAKNG
+327 ET
-337 TVYTGGWYLYGIGI
+337 
-351 EYEVPVSS
+351 EVPASS

-410 EDGSAVDTTTVG
+410 EDGSAVDITTVG

-538 KVFTPATVTNVSA
+538 KVFTPATLTNVSA

-624 YAVTVEEAGNT
+624 YAVTVDEAGNT
-635 YTNEFNAVQYY
+635 YTNEFDAVQYY

>member
-13 AILGIAGLGLAA
+13 AILGIAGLVLAA
-25 CNNNTGSGTTK
+25 CNNNTGSGTTQ
-36 SPTPTPT
+36 SPTQTPT
-43 ENGGGATTTP
+43 ENGGGATTPTP
-53 TPTPVPTTPSQT
+53 TPTPVPTTPSQS

-166 QEKQQTIHEL
+166 QEKQYKLVTMFDPANN
-176 TGFGSL
+176 TAG
-182 GYNEGSITENK
+182 NITENK
-193 ELYNKN
+193 ELYNANGNKVSVLASSSGKVTIEAN
-199 NNKINLTAD
+199 KYNKIEGYNFTTRLKLNGSALGSGATGLDFDSNGNVTNVIVVVLELEKDADVNIFARSGSSSETRTLAITDGGTYTKKLSCAD
-208 AKSKVEYNKSGEKYD
+208 AMEKQTVSLKAGKYYVYSESKGINIYG
-223 DISFTHRV
+223 
-231 KFGGQT
+231 
-237 IKGEQTLD
+237 
-245 IAADGTLNTKG
+245 
-256 AISIRVEHAGTIKLY
+256 
-271 AKSSGDQKRFITLT
+271 
-285 NNSDYTK
+285 
-292 SALTTDKKAC
+292 
-302 GCIEFKVEAGT
+302 IEF
-313 YYLYQGDV
+313 
-321 DTNSSL
+321 
-327 VVGETVAKNG
+327 ET
-337 TVYTGGWYLYGIGI
+337 
-351 EYEVPVSS
+351 EVPASS

-410 EDGSAVDTTTVG
+410 EDGSAVDITTVG

-538 KVFTPATVTNVSA
+538 KVFTPATLTNVSA

-624 YAVTVEEAGNT
+624 YAVTVDEAGNT
-635 YTNEFNAVQYY
+635 YTNEFDAVQYY

>member
-1 MRRNK
+1 MKRNK

-25 CNNNTGSGTTK
+25 CNNNTGSGTTP

-77 TPAQKVVKS
+77 TPVQKVVKS

-91 GKTLYL
+91 GKTEYL

-166 QEKQQTIHEL
+166 QEKQYKLVTMFDPANNT
-176 TGFGSL
+176 TG
-182 GYNEGSITENK
+182 NITENK
-193 ELYNKN
+193 ELYNANGNKVSVLASSSGKVTIEAN
-199 NNKINLTAD
+199 KYNKIEGYNFTTRLKLNGSALGSGATGLDFDSNGNVTNVIVVVLELEKDADVNIFARSGSSSETRTLAITDGGTYTKKLSCAD
-208 AKSKVEYNKSGEKYD
+208 AMEKQTVSLKAGKYYVYSESKGINIYG
-223 DISFTHRV
+223 
-231 KFGGQT
+231 
-237 IKGEQTLD
+237 
-245 IAADGTLNTKG
+245 
-256 AISIRVEHAGTIKLY
+256 
-271 AKSSGDQKRFITLT
+271 
-285 NNSDYTK
+285 
-292 SALTTDKKAC
+292 
-302 GCIEFKVEAGT
+302 IEF
-313 YYLYQGDV
+313 
-321 DTNSSL
+321 
-327 VVGETVAKNG
+327 ET
-337 TVYTGGWYLYGIGI
+337 
-351 EYEVPVSS
+351 EVPASS

-410 EDGSAVDTTTVG
+410 EDGSAVDITTVG

-538 KVFTPATVTNVSA
+538 KVFTPATLTNVSA

-624 YAVTVEEAGNT
+624 YAVTVDEAGNT
-635 YTNEFNAVQYY
+635 YTNEFDAVQYY

>member
-1 MRRNK
+1 MKRNK

-25 CNNNTGSGTTK
+25 CNNNTGSGTTP

-65 TTTTPNQSSTAN
+65 TTTTPNQSSTTN

-166 QEKQQTIHEL
+166 QEKQYKLVTMFDPANN
-176 TGFGSL
+176 TAG
-182 GYNEGSITENK
+182 NITENK
-193 ELYNKN
+193 ELYNANGNKVSVLASSSGKVTIEAN
-199 NNKINLTAD
+199 KYNKIEGYNFTTRLKLNGSALGSGATGLDFDSNGNVTNVIVVVLELEKDADVNIFARSGSSSETRTLAITDGGTYTKKLSCAD
-208 AKSKVEYNKSGEKYD
+208 AMEK
-223 DISFTHRV
+223 
-231 KFGGQT
+231 QT
-237 IKGEQTLD
+237 VSLK
-245 IAADGTLNTKG
+245 
-256 AISIRVEHAGTIKLY
+256 AGKYYVYSESNGINIY
-271 AKSSGDQKRFITLT
+271 G
-285 NNSDYTK
+285 
-292 SALTTDKKAC
+292 
-302 GCIEFKVEAGT
+302 IEF
-313 YYLYQGDV
+313 
-321 DTNSSL
+321 
-327 VVGETVAKNG
+327 ET
-337 TVYTGGWYLYGIGI
+337 
-351 EYEVPVSS
+351 EVPASS

-538 KVFTPATVTNVSA
+538 KVFTPATLTNVSA

-572 KAYDSQTET
+572 KAYDSQTEI

-635 YTNEFNAVQYY
+635 YTNEFDAVQYY

>member
-25 CNNNTGSGTTK
+25 CNNNTGSGTTP

-43 ENGGGATTTP
+43 ENGGATTTP
-53 TPTPVPTTPSQT
+53 APTTPSQT

-166 QEKQQTIHEL
+166 QEKQYKLVTMFDPANN
-176 TGFGSL
+176 TAG
-182 GYNEGSITENK
+182 NITENK
-193 ELYNKN
+193 ELYNAN
-199 NNKINLTAD
+199 GNKVSVLASSSGKVTIE
-208 AKSKVEYNKSGEKYD
+208 AKEYNKIEGYNFTTRLKLNGSALGSGATGLDFDSNGNVTNVIVVVLELEKD
-223 DISFTHRV
+223 ADVNIFARSGSSSETRTLAITD
-231 KFGGQT
+231 GGT
-237 IKGEQTLD
+237 
-245 IAADGTLNTKG
+245 
-256 AISIRVEHAGTIKLY
+256 
-271 AKSSGDQKRFITLT
+271 
-285 NNSDYTK
+285 YTK
-292 SALTTDKKAC
+292 KLSCADAMEKQTVSLKA
-302 GCIEFKVEAGT
+302 GKYYVYSERNGINIYGIEF
-313 YYLYQGDV
+313 
-321 DTNSSL
+321 
-327 VVGETVAKNG
+327 ET
-337 TVYTGGWYLYGIGI
+337 
-351 EYEVPVSS
+351 EVPASS

-410 EDGSAVDTTTVG
+410 EDGSAVDITTVG

-538 KVFTPATVTNVSA
+538 KVFTPATLTNVSA

-624 YAVTVEEAGNT
+624 YAVTVDEAGNT
-635 YTNEFNAVQYY
+635 YTNEFDAVQYY